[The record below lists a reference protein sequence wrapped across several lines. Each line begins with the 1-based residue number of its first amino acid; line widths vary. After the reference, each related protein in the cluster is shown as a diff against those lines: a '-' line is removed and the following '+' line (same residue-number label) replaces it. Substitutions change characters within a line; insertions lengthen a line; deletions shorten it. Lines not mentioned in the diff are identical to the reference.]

1 MIYMEIQFGR
11 KRMDYLINDASTT
24 GFPYGRKYK
33 GTLILYIIKK
43 EKIPHRF

>member
-33 GTLILYIIKK
+33 GTNLIHY
-43 EKIPHRF
+43 